1 MRGDGLEQNIIEEKL
16 PDPDRE
22 ALIVRL
28 QTEPTEQ
35 HLWDAVVAC
44 QKLPFWT
51 YSGLPFTYELHR
63 GRDGSYTKE
72 LWIDRRENSKSITWS
87 SVRMAFQ
94 NVLKMK
100 ESLSE
105 GEKPYVKRPKAL
117 GDIRGISYIYPL
129 FSRFGLI
136 ETNPDRER
144 TCDRQLC
151 MQLEENTEGETA

>member
-1 MRGDGLEQNIIEEKL
+1 MTKVRGDGLEQNIIEEKL
-16 PDPDRE
+16 QDPDRE

-72 LWIDRRENSKSITWS
+72 LWIDRRENSKSLAWS
-87 SVRMAFQ
+87 SVLLAFAGVR
-94 NVLKMK
+94 NGKIT
-100 ESLSE
+100 
-105 GEKPYVKRPKAL
+105 VKRPKEL
-117 GDIRGISYIYPL
+117 GDIRGISYIYAL
-129 FSRFGLI
+129 FLRFGLI
-136 ETNPDRER
+136 EAAVRVDGTEKRQRR
-144 TCDRQLC
+144 TKK
-151 MQLEENTEGETA
+151 

>member
-1 MRGDGLEQNIIEEKL
+1 MTKVRGGGLEQNIIEEKL

-63 GRDGSYTKE
+63 GRDGSYTC
-72 LWIDRRENSKSITWS
+72 LLYTSQSPLD
-87 SVRMAFQ
+87 V
-94 NVLKMK
+94 
-100 ESLSE
+100 SLSRM
-105 GEKPYVKRPKAL
+105 PSSA
-117 GDIRGISYIYPL
+117 
-129 FSRFGLI
+129 
-136 ETNPDRER
+136 
-144 TCDRQLC
+144 
-151 MQLEENTEGETA
+151 

>member
-72 LWIDRRENSKSITWS
+72 LWIDRRENSKSLAWS
-87 SVRMAFQ
+87 SVLLAFAGVR
-94 NVLKMK
+94 NGKIT
-100 ESLSE
+100 
-105 GEKPYVKRPKAL
+105 VKRPKEL
-117 GDIRGISYIYPL
+117 GVIRGISYLYAFL
-129 FSRFGLI
+129 LRFGLI
-136 ETNPDRER
+136 EAAVRVDGTEKRQRR
-144 TCDRQLC
+144 TKK
-151 MQLEENTEGETA
+151 

>member
-1 MRGDGLEQNIIEEKL
+1 MTKVRGGGLEQNIIEEKL

-72 LWIDRRENSKSITWS
+72 LWIDRRENSKSLAWS
-87 SVRMAFQ
+87 SVLLAFAGVR
-94 NVLKMK
+94 NGKIT
-100 ESLSE
+100 
-105 GEKPYVKRPKAL
+105 VKRPKEL
-117 GDIRGISYIYPL
+117 GDIRGISYIYAL
-129 FSRFGLI
+129 FLRFGLI
-136 ETNPDRER
+136 EAAVRVDGTEKRQRR
-144 TCDRQLC
+144 TKK
-151 MQLEENTEGETA
+151 